1 MDVIE
6 WLVSKETVLSH
17 LWRSETLKFCIKQ
30 VDKGQV
36 CTETRVMF
44 QELTFRSDEGL
55 TLEVSASL
63 SLDGGNLTFINLFD
77 TKF

>member
-17 LWRSETLKFCIKQ
+17 LWGSETLKFCIKQ
-30 VDKGQV
+30 VDRGQI
-36 CTETRVMF
+36 CTETRVTF
-44 QELTFRSDEGL
+44 QELSFRSDEGL
-55 TLEVSASL
+55 TLEMSASL
-63 SLDGGNLTFINLFD
+63 SLHGGNLTFINLFD